1 MCVRRV
7 HTNLKSMCC
16 VHILVEAFHHVQL
29 EGGVVENQVKQSSMM
44 IAISFCNRDFT
55 FGSRCLTAVRIHINL
70 LGLAVFLEINFRH
83 FFCGTFQLAHRT
95 FQEPSFLG
103 NKQTGVGVKWILE
116 MRKNR

>member
-55 FGSRCLTAVRIHINL
+55 FWLKHCLKRCLAAAHVHINL
-70 LGLAVFLEINFRH
+70 LI
-83 FFCGTFQLAHRT
+83 
-95 FQEPSFLG
+95 
-103 NKQTGVGVKWILE
+103 
-116 MRKNR
+116 